1 MWGVLKPPAGWA
13 RGGFPGT
20 LPHPQNRKKPAWG
33 AAGARPAPHPP
44 STLGTLG
51 GVVGSVSGRFSASF
65 LGQLALGVLQ
75 GRPARVQPGK
85 GRRAGG
91 SWPRAHVSQDEASH
105 DGDVGVWVL
114 PNVRSVP
121 NPALETFS
129 CEWEMPVHGHSQ
141 RTVTR
146 ATKWGSL
153 PSHQQRT
160 QPAVRV
166 QTGRPLMQPSPDH
179 PWVLCP
185 GTSPGPGPPRQR

>member
-1 MWGVLKPPAGWA
+1 MGCPEAAAGWA
-13 RGGFPGT
+13 CGGFPGT

-129 CEWEMPVHGHSQ
+129 CEWEMPVHGHSPAHGDEGHEMGKPSLTPTTDAAGREGAD
-141 RTVTR
+141 RT
-146 ATKWGSL
+146 ATDAAE
-153 PSHQQRT
+153 P
-160 QPAVRV
+160 
-166 QTGRPLMQPSPDH
+166 
-179 PWVLCP
+179 
-185 GTSPGPGPPRQR
+185 